1 MAERHSTST
10 KRISRTDRQVIVG
23 YRPQQGDTST
33 PKIILCGKW
42 LRDAGFE
49 TGQNVTVKIA
59 DGCLTLLPVIESD
72 V

>member
-1 MAERHSTST
+1 M
-10 KRISRTDRQVIVG
+10 
-23 YRPQQGDTST
+23 
-33 PKIILCGKW
+33 LCGKW

-72 V
+72 M